1 MSGAATGKTAAMTT
15 PPASTEPSASAP
27 VKKPAGLIWAGV
39 ILVVLAIVLW
49 AVAIFGIMQ
58 AIKPSGTNFA
68 VPGSATLRL
77 EPGTYAV
84 WISNG
89 RSYGNGTVRAD
100 VEVSGPD
107 GRVPVDR
114 VSGGTYLSDGSL
126 EFVTRAQ
133 LDARHTAGTY
143 QVSVDSETAELARV
157 GPPVSA
163 SWLGLSIVG
172 IVVAVFAGLIGV
184 VLFIIGLVRRGRAGR
199 PRGPARSR
207 VRAKPARVRAGFAGL
222 RPAARVR
229 AVAAGV
235 WPAAGSAGLTGAR
248 LRVRRGM
255 ARRPA
260 PLPSGPAAG
269 HAAAA
274 GRAGVRGAGNLVRSD
289 LSAPGATAVARARAR
304 VRAAGAR
311 LPAPRRRAWSADA
324 AHRSARA
331 AEPVDGARRRPLG
344 EGHGVA
350 LGDGAGRDH
359 VEIEAEM
366 VGLRG
371 VELGHRREQ
380 RGPERSRATGL
391 GP

>member
-1 MSGAATGKTAAMTT
+1 MTT

-107 GRVPVDR
+107 GGVPVDR

-133 LDARHTAGTY
+133 FDARHLAGTY

-163 SWLGLSIVG
+163 SRLGLSIVG

-199 PRGPARSR
+199 PRSRRVGGYGPSQPGYAPGPPGYGPPPGYAPSQPGY
-207 VRAKPARVRAGFAGL
+207 RAPPGQPAHGFTPPGPPGYGP
-222 RPAARVR
+222 PASAA
-229 AVAAGV
+229 AV
-235 WPAAGSAGLTGAR
+235 
-248 LRVRRGM
+248 RVRRW
-255 ARRPA
+255 ARRRRRPRRRTGSRKPG
-260 PLPSGPAAG
+260 PLRPIRPRRNRR
-269 HAAAA
+269 HH
-274 GRAGVRGAGNLVRSD
+274 
-289 LSAPGATAVARARAR
+289 ARAR

-380 RGPERSRATGL
+380 RGPGRCTATGL